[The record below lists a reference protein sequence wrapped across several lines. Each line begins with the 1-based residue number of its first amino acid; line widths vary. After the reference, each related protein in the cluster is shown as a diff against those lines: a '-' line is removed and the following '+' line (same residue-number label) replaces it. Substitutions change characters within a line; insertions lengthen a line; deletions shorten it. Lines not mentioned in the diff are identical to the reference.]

1 MRCLISHFY
10 RMPLQDI
17 LLVVLMV
24 WIADVIFTYI
34 CPQKIWRRINVCIF
48 YVTIGLIFYMTI
60 VGRKVGSNFEII
72 LVPFS
77 SLQKA
82 KSQPE
87 IYRTLLMNV
96 ILFLPFGLSFPY
108 ILSELRKH
116 KVQLTIICA
125 GILSLM
131 IEFLQFYFSFGRC
144 EVDDVI
150 MNTIGAII
158 GVVVYYLSRKI
169 KLKLDIN

>member
-1 MRCLISHFY
+1 
-10 RMPLQDI
+10 
-17 LLVVLMV
+17 
-24 WIADVIFTYI
+24 
-34 CPQKIWRRINVCIF
+34 
-48 YVTIGLIFYMTI
+48 MTI
-60 VGRKVGSNFEII
+60 AGRKVGSNFEII

-77 SLQKA
+77 SFEEA

-108 ILSELRKH
+108 TLSELRKY
-116 KVQLTIICA
+116 KVQLTITCA

-169 KLKLDIN
+169 KLKLDINL